1 MLPTVFRKAKAA
13 QEQQAVVQAGEQRE
27 AAAERVVPEEE
38 LEDGGLLVA
47 AGPPVGVGHGE
58 LVEVGEQRGDPR
70 AHGALQ
76 KPARVAARRCH
87 VLAAE
92 AALTEATRTRR
103 RCLGP
108 AVPRNPAPCWKHWK
122 RTPNPHERPEAAGA
136 GWLLTPHPSPPT
148 EHTDPLTIKC
158 FTINFL
164 KNM

>member
-1 MLPTVFRKAKAA
+1 MLPTVCRKAKAA

-38 LEDGGLLVA
+38 LEDCGLLVA

-92 AALTEATRTRR
+92 AALRRRGPGGGVWDLQFPETPLPAGSTGNERQTRTSGQRLQAR
-103 RCLGP
+103 AGYRLP
-108 AVPRNPAPCWKHWK
+108 
-122 RTPNPHERPEAAGA
+122 TPP
-136 GWLLTPHPSPPT
+136 LL
-148 EHTDPLTIKC
+148 LN
-158 FTINFL
+158 IN
-164 KNM
+164 